1 MVGLFNSNSDRPWK
15 RHANRYATPSDRV
28 RLMSL
33 LFVLG
38 LCTHPLIRLLQKIT
52 PPSVKARMAKTRAAF
67 IGPSIA
73 TDDPYPI
80 HAWNMY
86 EPLSGTEMAYQLC
99 DQRPKP
105 RLRFVSWAVV
115 KLT

>member
-1 MVGLFNSNSDRPWK
+1 M
-15 RHANRYATPSDRV
+15 
-28 RLMSL
+28 
-33 LFVLG
+33 
-38 LCTHPLIRLLQKIT
+38 HPLIRLLKKNT
-52 PPSVKARMAKTRAAF
+52 PPSTTAIMAKTRAAF

-86 EPLSGTEMAYQLC
+86 EPFSGTETTYQLC
-99 DQRPKP
+99 DHRPKP
-105 RLRFVSWAVV
+105 RLRFVSWTEE